1 MIFLSLGTLFG
12 CSTVKVYEA
21 STGLP
26 AKNYIVTLKTP
37 GESEPIMAQFYIVRM
52 VNKGKYQYEPEYY
65 DIFKEAVISHFEAQ
79 RTTSLGM
86 VIRILNPTGQRLS
99 LIYRK
104 RSLTEEDKNSH
115 LKEDE
120 IVYSG
125 NGQDVQRFIDCP
137 MTTGKFKTGL
147 FVYRDDFLLFEFA
160 NFKYEVK

>member
-1 MIFLSLGTLFG
+1 
-12 CSTVKVYEA
+12 
-21 STGLP
+21 LP

-37 GESEPIMAQFYIVRM
+37 DESEPIMAQFYIVRM

-79 RTTSLGM
+79 RTTSMGM
-86 VIRILNPTGQRLS
+86 VIRILNPTGQKLS
-99 LIYRK
+99 LTYKK
-104 RSLTEEDKNSH
+104 RSLTEEDKNYR

-125 NGQDVQRFIDCP
+125 NERDVQRFIDCP
-137 MTTGKFKTGL
+137 MTTGKYETGL
-147 FVYRDDFLLFEFA
+147 FVYREDFLLFEFA